1 MHGQSKTNPDTM
13 VATAAE
19 LKDRVRRF
27 WDTQPC
33 GVRHGQAEPGTRE
46 FYRRVEAHRYIQEF
60 HIPHVAEFTQHR
72 NERVLE
78 IGGGLGTDGRQFARH
93 GARYIDADLSRNSLT
108 LAREGFRLEGLRGA
122 FTEADAEDLPFL
134 SGSFDVVYS
143 HGVLHHTP
151 DTQRAVHE
159 VHRLLKPGG
168 KAIVML
174 YARESAGYLAAHIIG
189 RARLEL
195 LRRRMGRAA
204 FNEFVGLPAD
214 HRGWLPTQTAV
225 NNSTDG
231 LGNPL
236 SRFYTAAEL
245 RTMFGRFSSVTLAKH
260 YFPRHKL
267 PVLGPRLPAGVAA
280 WLGRAAGSYWYVKAV
295 K

>member
-1 MHGQSKTNPDTM
+1 MN
-13 VATAAE
+13 ATAAE

-27 WDTQPC
+27 WDNQPC

-46 FYRRVEAHRYIQEF
+46 FFRTVETHRYAQEF
-60 HIPHVAEFTQHR
+60 HIADVGEFTEHSG
-72 NERVLE
+72 ERVLE

-93 GARYIDADLSRNSLT
+93 GARYVDADLSRNSLT
-108 LAREGFRLEGLRGA
+108 LARAGFRLERLPGS

-134 SGSFDVVYS
+134 SESFDLIYS

-151 DTQRAVHE
+151 DTQRAIHE
-159 VHRLLKPGG
+159 VNRLLKPGG

-174 YARESAGYLAAHIIG
+174 YARESLGYVAAHVLG
-189 RARLEL
+189 RARLER

-204 FNEFVGLPAD
+204 FNAFVGLPDD
-214 HRGWLPTQTAV
+214 HRGWIPTQIAV

-236 SRFYTAAEL
+236 SRFYTAGEL
-245 RTMFGRFSSVTLAKH
+245 RDMFQRFSSVALEKH
-260 YFPRHKL
+260 YLPRHKVPL
-267 PVLGPRLPAGVAA
+267 VGRRLPRSFAG
-280 WLGRAAGSYWYVKAV
+280 WLGRRLGSYWYIKAV

>member
-1 MHGQSKTNPDTM
+1 M

-27 WDTQPC
+27 WDNQPC
-33 GVRHGQAEPGTRE
+33 GIRHGQAEPGTRE
-46 FYRRVEAHRYIQEF
+46 FYKAVEEHRYAQEF
-60 HIPHVAEFTQHR
+60 HIPEIAEFAQHR
-72 NERVLE
+72 DERVLE
-78 IGGGLGTDGRQFARH
+78 IGGGLGTDGRQFARN
-93 GARYIDADLSRNSLT
+93 GAHYFDADLSRNSLT
-108 LAREGFRLEGLRGA
+108 LAREGFRLERLPGG

-134 SGSFDVVYS
+134 SASFDVIYS

-151 DTQRAVHE
+151 NTERAVGE
-159 VHRLLKPGG
+159 VFRLLKPGG

-174 YARESAGYLAAHIIG
+174 YARESLGYVAAHLLG

-195 LRRRMGRAA
+195 LRRKMGRIA
-204 FNEFVGLPAD
+204 FNRFVGLPAD
-214 HRGWLPTQTAV
+214 HRGWLPTQIAV

-236 SRFYTAAEL
+236 SRFYTAKEL
-245 RTMFGRFSSVTLAKH
+245 REMFGRFSSVTLAKH
-260 YFPRHKL
+260 YFPRHKV
-267 PVLGPRLPAGVAA
+267 PVIGPRLPRALAA
-280 WLGRAAGSYWYVKAV
+280 WLGKTVGSFWYIKAV

>member
-1 MHGQSKTNPDTM
+1 M
-13 VATAAE
+13 VSSAAE

-27 WDTQPC
+27 WDNQPC

-46 FYRRVEAHRYIQEF
+46 FYRTVEAHRYLQEF
-60 HIPHVAEFTQHR
+60 HIPEIAEFAEHT

-108 LAREGFRLEGLRGA
+108 LAREGFRLERLPGG
-122 FTEADAEDLPFL
+122 FTEADAENLPFL
-134 SGSFDVVYS
+134 SESFDVVYS

-151 DTQRAVHE
+151 DTQRAINE

-174 YARESAGYLAAHIIG
+174 YARESLGYAAAHVLG
-189 RARLEL
+189 RARLAA
-195 LRRRMGRAA
+195 LRRRMGRGK

-214 HRGWLPTQTAV
+214 HRGWIPTQIAV

-236 SRFYTAAEL
+236 SRFYTAGEL
-245 RTMFGRFSSVTLAKH
+245 HAMFGRFSRVTLAKH

-267 PVLGPRLPAGVAA
+267 PVIGPRLPRRAAA
-280 WLGRAAGSYWYVKAV
+280 WLGRTAGSYWYIKAV

>member
-1 MHGQSKTNPDTM
+1 M
-13 VATAAE
+13 VATTAE

-27 WDTQPC
+27 WDNQPC

-46 FYRRVEAHRYIQEF
+46 FYKTVEAHRYAQEF
-60 HIPHVAEFTQHR
+60 HIPEVAEFAQHR

-78 IGGGLGTDGRQFARH
+78 IGGGLGTDGRQFARN
-93 GARYIDADLSRNSLT
+93 GARYVDADLSRNSLT
-108 LAREGFRLEGLRGA
+108 LAREGFRLERLQGA

-134 SGSFDVVYS
+134 SASFDVIYS

-151 DTQRAVHE
+151 GTQRALDE
-159 VHRLLKPGG
+159 VFRLLKPGG

-174 YARESAGYLAAHIIG
+174 YARESLGYVAAHVLG

-195 LRRRMGRAA
+195 LRRKMGRAA

-214 HRGWLPTQTAV
+214 HRGWLPTQIAV

-236 SRFYTAAEL
+236 SRFYTAKEL
-245 RTMFGRFSSVTLAKH
+245 RAMFGRFSSVALEKH
-260 YFPRHKL
+260 YVPRHKV
-267 PVLGPRLPAGVAA
+267 PVIGPRLPRSVAA
-280 WLGRAAGSYWYVKAV
+280 WLGRTAGSYWYIKAV